1 MSDSIYLI
9 TDGAGC
15 GCGGC
20 AGRPATDGAGCGY
33 DGHPATCAPSST
45 CGRCAWHCAW
55 HCATCAC
62 RPACCDECDDGRP
75 WWASPQILPSQKNL
89 LMMVLTCLYY
99 SIRLFLRKME
109 SPFRPRRHNRQITP
123 SKMRHVLRLVLMRFV
138 FFQHD
143 ILTFRT
149 RHILSSQHMNPLK

>member
-20 AGRPATDGAGCGY
+20 AGHPATDGAGCGCA
-33 DGHPATCAPSST
+33 GHPATCAPSST
-45 CGRCAWHCAW
+45 CGRCAW
-55 HCATCAC
+55 TCAC
-62 RPACCDECDDGRP
+62 RPACCDDGRP
-75 WWASPQILPSQKNL
+75 WWPYPQILPSQKNL
-89 LMMVLTCLYY
+89 LMLVLTCLYY

-109 SPFRPRRHNRQITP
+109 SSFRPRRHNCQITP
-123 SKMRHVLRLVLMRFV
+123 SKMGHVLRLVLMRFV

-143 ILTFRT
+143 ILSFWT
-149 RHILSSQHMNPLK
+149 RHILSSQHMNPLE

>member
-1 MSDSIYLI
+1 MSDSILI

-20 AGRPATDGAGCGY
+20 AGHPATCGAGCGCAC
-33 DGHPATCAPSST
+33 HPATCAPSST
-45 CGRCAWHCAW
+45 CERCAWHCAW

-62 RPACCDECDDGRP
+62 RPACCDECDDHP
-75 WWASPQILPSQKNL
+75 WWPSPQILPLQKNL
-89 LMMVLTCLYY
+89 LLMVLTCLYY

-109 SPFRPRRHNRQITP
+109 SSFRPRHDNCQITP
-123 SKMRHVLRLVLMRFV
+123 SKMRHMLRLVLMRFML
-138 FFQHD
+138 FQHD
-143 ILTFRT
+143 ILPFWT